1 MLGDLLESST
11 AIQSSM
17 GPGLVWGRE
26 QATLKLEAT
35 LGENIQATGSGVS
48 EWSL

>member
-17 GPGLVWGRE
+17 EPGLMGGRE
-26 QATLKLEAT
+26 QARLKLEAM
-35 LGENIQATGSGVS
+35 LGESIQATGSGVG
-48 EWSL
+48 WRSL